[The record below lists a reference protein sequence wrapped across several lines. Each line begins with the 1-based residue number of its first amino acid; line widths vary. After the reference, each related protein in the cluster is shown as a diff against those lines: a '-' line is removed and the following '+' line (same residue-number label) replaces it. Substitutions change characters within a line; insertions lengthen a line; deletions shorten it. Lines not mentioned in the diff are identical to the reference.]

1 MPSNPALRKQI
12 SVSSRPAFRH
22 ELKCCVEFNVTKLIM
37 HVKVFLD
44 GSTHATVTVYVQK
57 HL

>member
-22 ELKCCVEFNVTKLIM
+22 ELKCCVEFNVTKLI
-37 HVKVFLD
+37 KVFLN